1 MLGEGKF
8 ETHKVPL
15 QKKSQAKRWSL
26 SFVCYVT
33 ILNFLDIAESFIRG
47 AEENIAYS
55 FWRFG
60 G

>member
-15 QKKSQAKRWSL
+15 QKKVKIKWSL
-26 SFVCYVT
+26 SFVCYVM
-33 ILNFLDIAESFIRG
+33 ILDFLDIAESFIRG

-55 FWRFG
+55 FWCFG